1 MINAANAK
9 SIKAK
14 NRRERR
20 AAERHLAD
28 IRWVMSAPE
37 GRRFVWSLLTSINE
51 TSFDVNPQLSALKE
65 GIRNKELKIQAEVL
79 YSCPEL
85 YLLAQKE
92 AMNQQSLES
101 AQDKALELESE
112 TPEKDEADD

>member
-37 GRRFVWSLLTSINE
+37 GRRFVWSLLANITKSTFDMNP
-51 TSFDVNPQLSALKE
+51 SFAALKE
-65 GIRNKELKIQAEVL
+65 GSRNKELEIQAEVL

-112 TPEKDEADD
+112 TPEKDETDD

>member
-28 IRWVMSAPE
+28 IRWVMSAPD
-37 GRRFVWSLLTSINE
+37 GSV
-51 TSFDVNPQLSALKE
+51 V
-65 GIRNKELKIQAEVL
+65 
-79 YSCPEL
+79 
-85 YLLAQKE
+85 
-92 AMNQQSLES
+92 
-101 AQDKALELESE
+101 
-112 TPEKDEADD
+112 